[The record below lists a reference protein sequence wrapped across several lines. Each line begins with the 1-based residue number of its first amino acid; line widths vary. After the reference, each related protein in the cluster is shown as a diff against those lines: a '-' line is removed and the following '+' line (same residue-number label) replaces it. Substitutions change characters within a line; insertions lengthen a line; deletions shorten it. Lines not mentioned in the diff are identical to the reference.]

1 MGASAKRDNDLF
13 KEYAITID
21 APYIVERQ
29 TTNAKYYLYI
39 KRFLDIVL
47 SLLALPVAIP
57 IIIIFAIIIKLETPG
72 PAFFLQERVGLYG
85 KYFKVIKL
93 RSMTVNAEK
102 NGAQW
107 AVKNDPRVTKVGS
120 FIRKTRI
127 DELPQLFNVL
137 KGDMSLIGPRPER
150 PMFTAQFNEE
160 IPGFIDRLQ
169 VRPGITGWAQVNGGY
184 DITPREKLELDRYYI
199 NNISFWLDLKII
211 LKTIKVCITGDGA
224 R

>member
-1 MGASAKRDNDLF
+1 VGASAKKNDF
-13 KEYAITID
+13 FREYAVALEAGRLKRQRAD
-21 APYIVERQ
+21 VKFYPYV
-29 TTNAKYYLYI
+29 
-39 KRFLDIVL
+39 KRFFDVFL
-47 SLLALPVAIP
+47 SLLALPIAIP
-57 IIIIFAIIIKLETPG
+57 IILIFAVIIKLETPG
-72 PAFFLQERVGLYG
+72 PAFFLQERVGLHG

-93 RSMTVNAEK
+93 RSMEVNAEK

-107 AVKNDPRVTKVGS
+107 AKKNDPRVTKVGA

-169 VRPGITGWAQVNGGY
+169 VKPGITGWAQVNGGY
-184 DITPREKLELDRYYI
+184 DITPREKLELDLYYI
-199 NNISFWLDLKII
+199 NNISFLLDLKII
-211 LKTIKVCITGDGA
+211 VKTIKVCITGDGA